1 MTQRHDSNPTL
12 GPSAP
17 GGRGRGVKHTLGK
30 YQARG
35 RRQETSPGAR
45 PGAPPALQSD
55 LLPSA
60 PRGVSHLLASPSS
73 FRARPSRHSFFS
85 HKVSRGVCVQDVVPP
100 SSGPPPRAPGHAPT
114 RPASAASPSLPT
126 PPAPAARRRPPASRA
141 RAARTAPGAALDK
154 HLSRLGSARFGGES
168 IGNSGRV
175 LARFRK
181 FPTARVV
188 SELSSGRRWEGGVA

>member
-1 MTQRHDSNPTL
+1 MTQTRQW

-17 GGRGRGVKHTLGK
+17 GGRGCGVKHILGK
-30 YQARG
+30 YPARG
-35 RRQETSPGAR
+35 RRQETSPGDR

-55 LLPSA
+55 LLPKA
-60 PRGVSHLLASPSS
+60 PRGVSNLLASPSC
-73 FRARPSRHSFFS
+73 FTARPPRHPFFF
-85 HKVSRGVCVQDVVPP
+85 HKVSRGVCVQHVVPP
-100 SSGPPPRAPGHAPT
+100 PSGLQPRAPRHAPT
-114 RPASAASPSLPT
+114 RPASAASRSLPT
-126 PPAPAARRRPPASRA
+126 PPAARA

>member
-1 MTQRHDSNPTL
+1 MTQTRHW

-17 GGRGRGVKHTLGK
+17 GGRGRGVKHILGK

-35 RRQETSPGAR
+35 RRQETSPGIGLGFLRRYSLTSYHLHQKEFLISWLPLLPLQPAHPATHFSSTKCHAACVCKTSCPLPAALRRALPATR
-45 PGAPPALQSD
+45 PPAPPPPQA
-55 LLPSA
+55 A
-60 PRGVSHLLASPSS
+60 P
-73 FRARPSRHSFFS
+73 F
-85 HKVSRGVCVQDVVPP
+85 
-100 SSGPPPRAPGHAPT
+100 PPRP
-114 RPASAASPSLPT
+114 R
-126 PPAPAARRRPPASRA
+126 PAPAARA